1 MYWTLPPLLPLLSP
15 HAATDGAHAQAE
27 DDCVAKAAGAL
38 IAQVQQEATADV
50 VQPQAGVAE
59 AAGAAVAV

>member
-1 MYWTLPPLLPLLSP
+1 M
-15 HAATDGAHAQAE
+15 
-27 DDCVAKAAGAL
+27 AKAAGAL